1 MIYDISIIGA
11 GVTGSLIARNLS
23 KYDLKV
29 CLLDKESDVAMGT
42 SKANSAIVHA
52 GYDAKP
58 GSLKA
63 KLNVRGNE
71 IMGEIA
77 KELYVPFKRI
87 GSFVIA
93 FDDDDMEQIKMLY
106 DFGIKNNVPDM
117 KILNKEEIREMEPN
131 MSEKVIGALHA
142 PTAGIVC
149 PYELTLAAAE
159 NAVDNGVELILDCA
173 IKDISKADDKFELE
187 TTRGKI
193 VSKYV
198 INAAGLYSDNISAM
212 AGDNSF
218 KINPR
223 KGEYL
228 LLDKRQG
235 DIINKVVFQPP
246 TVMGK
251 GILVTPTVDG
261 NLLLGPTAE
270 NILDK
275 EDIATT
281 SIGLDKVIEGAIK
294 SIPSVNTRD
303 VITSFAGLRASSS
316 VGDFVI
322 EKSKEIDGLVN
333 VAGIES
339 PGLSAAP
346 AISEYVIEILKS
358 MNIELI
364 EKDDYISTRK
374 PVYRFREMD
383 ERERDELIKENPLYG
398 NIICRCET
406 ITEGEIVDCIH
417 RSIGARNLDA
427 VKRRTRAGMGRCQGG
442 FCTPRVV
449 DIIARELNIPK
460 EQVTKM
466 GGKSKVL
473 VGKTK

>member
-1 MIYDISIIGA
+1 MYDISIIGA
-11 GVTGSLIARNLS
+11 GVTGSLIARQLS
-23 KYDLKV
+23 KYNLKV

-63 KLNVRGNE
+63 KFNVRGNE
-71 IMGEIA
+71 IMGDIT

-93 FDDDDMEQIKMLY
+93 FDEDDMEQINTLY
-106 DFGIKNNVPDM
+106 AYGIKNKVSDM
-117 KILNKEEIREMEPN
+117 KILTKEEVREMEPN
-131 MSEKVIGALHA
+131 MSDKVIGALYA
-142 PTAGIVC
+142 PTAGIIC

-173 IKDISKADDKFELE
+173 IKDINKVDNNFELN

-193 VSKYV
+193 VSKYI
-198 INAAGLYSDNISAM
+198 INAAGLFSDDISAM
-212 AGDNSF
+212 AGDDSF

-235 DIINKVVFQPP
+235 NVVNKVIFQPP

-275 EDIATT
+275 ADISTT
-281 SIGLDKVIEGAIK
+281 SIGLDRVIKGAVK

-322 EKSKEIDGLVN
+322 EKSKKVDGLIN

-358 MNIELI
+358 MDIELE
-364 EKDDYISTRK
+364 EKENYISTRK

-383 ERERDELIKENPLYG
+383 ESERDQLIKKNPLYG

-417 RSIGARNLDA
+417 RSIGASNLDA

-449 DIIARELNIPK
+449 DIIARELNISK

>member
-11 GVTGSLIARNLS
+11 GVTGSLIARQLS
-23 KYDLKV
+23 KYNLKV
-29 CLLDKESDVAMGT
+29 CLLEKESDVAMGT

-71 IMGEIA
+71 MMGDIA

-93 FDDDDMEQIKMLY
+93 FDENDMEQIKTLY
-106 DFGIKNNVPDM
+106 DYGIKNNVPDM
-117 KILNKEEIREMEPN
+117 KILTKEEVREMEPN
-131 MSEKVIGALHA
+131 MSDEVIGALHA

-173 IKDISKADDKFELE
+173 IKDINKVDDKFELD

-198 INAAGLYSDNISAM
+198 INAAGLFSDDISAM
-212 AGDNSF
+212 AGDDSF

-235 DIINKVVFQPP
+235 NVVNKVIFQPP

-275 EDIATT
+275 DDISTT
-281 SIGLDKVIEGAIK
+281 SIGLDTVIKGAVK

-316 VGDFVI
+316 IGDFVI
-322 EKSKEIDGLVN
+322 EKSQKVVGLIN

-346 AISEYVIEILKS
+346 AISEYVMEILKS
-358 MNIELI
+358 MDIELK

-383 ERERDELIKENPLYG
+383 ESERDELIKKNPLYG

-417 RSIGARNLDA
+417 RSIGASNLDA

>member
-11 GVTGSLIARNLS
+11 GVTGSLIARQLS
-23 KYDLKV
+23 KYNLKV
-29 CLLDKESDVAMGT
+29 CLLEKESDVAMGT

-58 GSLKA
+58 SSLKA
-63 KLNVRGNE
+63 KLNVRGNKM
-71 IMGEIA
+71 MGDIA

-93 FDDDDMEQIKMLY
+93 FDEDDMEQIKTLY
-106 DFGIKNNVPDM
+106 DYGIKNNVPDM
-117 KILNKEEIREMEPN
+117 KILTKEEVREMEPN
-131 MSEKVIGALHA
+131 MSDEVIGALHA

-173 IKDISKADDKFELE
+173 IKDINKVDDNFELD

-198 INAAGLYSDNISAM
+198 INAAGLFSDDISAM
-212 AGDNSF
+212 AGDESF

-235 DIINKVVFQPP
+235 NVVNKVIFQPP

-275 EDIATT
+275 DDISTT
-281 SIGLDKVIEGAIK
+281 SIGLDTVIKGAVK

-322 EKSKEIDGLVN
+322 EKSQKVDGLIN

-346 AISEYVIEILKS
+346 AISEYVMEILKS
-358 MNIELI
+358 MDIELK

-383 ERERDELIKENPLYG
+383 ESERDELIKKDPLYG

-417 RSIGARNLDA
+417 RSIGASNLDA

>member
-11 GVTGSLIARNLS
+11 GVTGSLIARQLS
-23 KYDLKV
+23 KYNLKV

-63 KLNVRGNE
+63 KFNVRGNE
-71 IMGEIA
+71 IMGDIT

-93 FDDDDMEQIKMLY
+93 FDEDDMEQINTLY
-106 DFGIKNNVPDM
+106 AYGIKNKVSDM
-117 KILNKEEIREMEPN
+117 KILTKEEVREMEPN
-131 MSEKVIGALHA
+131 MSDKVIGALYA
-142 PTAGIVC
+142 PTAGIIC

-173 IKDISKADDKFELE
+173 IKDINKVDNNFELN

-193 VSKYV
+193 VSKYI
-198 INAAGLYSDNISAM
+198 INAAGLFSDDISAM
-212 AGDNSF
+212 AGDDSF

-235 DIINKVVFQPP
+235 NVVNKVIFQPP

-275 EDIATT
+275 ADISTT
-281 SIGLDKVIEGAIK
+281 SIGLDRVIKGAVK

-322 EKSKEIDGLVN
+322 EKSKKVDGLIN

-358 MNIELI
+358 MDIELE
-364 EKDDYISTRK
+364 EKENYISTRK

-383 ERERDELIKENPLYG
+383 ESERDQLIKKNPLYG

-417 RSIGARNLDA
+417 RSIGASNLDA

-449 DIIARELNIPK
+449 DIIARELNISK

>member
-106 DFGIKNNVPDM
+106 DFGVKNNVPDM
-117 KILNKEEIREMEPN
+117 KILNKKEIREMEPN
-131 MSEKVIGALHA
+131 MSEEVIGALHA

-173 IKDISKADDKFELE
+173 IKDINKVDDKFELE
-187 TTRGKI
+187 TTKGKI

-198 INAAGLYSDNISAM
+198 INAAGLYCDNISAM
-212 AGDNSF
+212 VGDNSF

-322 EKSKEIDGLVN
+322 EKSKEIEGLVN

-358 MNIELI
+358 MNIELK
-364 EKDDYISTRK
+364 EKEDYISTRK

-383 ERERDELIKENPLYG
+383 ERERNELIKENPLYG

>member
-11 GVTGSLIARNLS
+11 GVTGSLIARQLS
-23 KYDLKV
+23 KYNLKV
-29 CLLDKESDVAMGT
+29 CLLEKESDVAMGT

-71 IMGEIA
+71 MMGDIA

-93 FDDDDMEQIKMLY
+93 FDEDDMEQIKTLY
-106 DFGIKNNVPDM
+106 DYGIKNNVPDM
-117 KILNKEEIREMEPN
+117 KILTKEEVREMEPN
-131 MSEKVIGALHA
+131 MSDEVIGALHA

-173 IKDISKADDKFELE
+173 IKDINKVDDNFELD

-198 INAAGLYSDNISAM
+198 INAAGLFSDDISAM
-212 AGDNSF
+212 AGDDSF

-235 DIINKVVFQPP
+235 NVVNKVIFQPP

-275 EDIATT
+275 DDISTT
-281 SIGLDKVIEGAIK
+281 SIGLDTVIKGAVK

-322 EKSKEIDGLVN
+322 EKSQKVDGLIN

-346 AISEYVIEILKS
+346 AISEYVMEILKS
-358 MNIELI
+358 MDIELK

-383 ERERDELIKENPLYG
+383 ESERDELIKKNPLYG

-417 RSIGARNLDA
+417 RSIGASNLDA

>member
-11 GVTGSLIARNLS
+11 GVTGSLIARQLS
-23 KYDLKV
+23 KYNLKV
-29 CLLDKESDVAMGT
+29 CLLEKESDVAMGT

-71 IMGEIA
+71 MMGDIA

-93 FDDDDMEQIKMLY
+93 FDEDDMEQIKTLY
-106 DFGIKNNVPDM
+106 DYGIKNNVPDM
-117 KILNKEEIREMEPN
+117 KILTKEEVREMEPN
-131 MSEKVIGALHA
+131 MSDEVIGALHA

-173 IKDISKADDKFELE
+173 IKDINKVDDKFELD

-198 INAAGLYSDNISAM
+198 INAAGLFSDDISAM
-212 AGDNSF
+212 AGDDSF

-235 DIINKVVFQPP
+235 NVVNKVIFQPP

-270 NILDK
+270 NIFDK
-275 EDIATT
+275 DDISTT
-281 SIGLDKVIEGAIK
+281 SIGLDTVIKGAVK

-322 EKSKEIDGLVN
+322 EKSQKVDGLIN

-346 AISEYVIEILKS
+346 AISEYVMEILKS
-358 MNIELI
+358 MDIELK

-383 ERERDELIKENPLYG
+383 ESERDELIKKDPLYG

-417 RSIGARNLDA
+417 RSIGASNLDA

>member
-11 GVTGSLIARNLS
+11 GVTGSLIARQLS
-23 KYDLKV
+23 KYNLKV
-29 CLLDKESDVAMGT
+29 CLLEKESDVAMGT

-71 IMGEIA
+71 MMGDIA

-93 FDDDDMEQIKMLY
+93 FDEDDMEQIKTLY
-106 DFGIKNNVPDM
+106 DYGIKNNVPDM
-117 KILNKEEIREMEPN
+117 KILTKEEVREMEPN
-131 MSEKVIGALHA
+131 MSDEVIGALHA

-159 NAVDNGVELILDCA
+159 NAVDNGVELILDCT
-173 IKDISKADDKFELE
+173 IKDINKVDDNFELD

-198 INAAGLYSDNISAM
+198 INAAGLFSDDISAM
-212 AGDNSF
+212 AGDDSF

-235 DIINKVVFQPP
+235 NVVNKVIFQPP

-275 EDIATT
+275 DDISTT
-281 SIGLDKVIEGAIK
+281 SIGLDTVIKGAVK

-322 EKSKEIDGLVN
+322 EKSQKVDGLIN

-358 MNIELI
+358 MDIELK

-383 ERERDELIKENPLYG
+383 ESERNELIKKDPLYG

-417 RSIGARNLDA
+417 RSIGASNLDA

>member
-1 MIYDISIIGA
+1 MYDISIIGA
-11 GVTGSLIARNLS
+11 GVTGSLIARQLS
-23 KYDLKV
+23 KYNLKV
-29 CLLDKESDVAMGT
+29 CLLEKESDVAMGT

-71 IMGEIA
+71 MMGDIA

-93 FDDDDMEQIKMLY
+93 FDEDDMEQIKTLY
-106 DFGIKNNVPDM
+106 DYGIKNNVPDM
-117 KILNKEEIREMEPN
+117 KILTKEEVREMEPN
-131 MSEKVIGALHA
+131 MSDEVIGALHA

-173 IKDISKADDKFELE
+173 IKDINKVDDNFELD

-198 INAAGLYSDNISAM
+198 INAAGLFSDDISAM
-212 AGDNSF
+212 AGDDSF

-235 DIINKVVFQPP
+235 NVVNKVIFQPP

-275 EDIATT
+275 DDISTT
-281 SIGLDKVIEGAIK
+281 SIGLDTVIKGAVK

-322 EKSKEIDGLVN
+322 EKSQKVDGLIN

-346 AISEYVIEILKS
+346 AISEYVMEILKS
-358 MNIELI
+358 MDIELK

-383 ERERDELIKENPLYG
+383 ESERDELIKKNPLYG

-417 RSIGARNLDA
+417 RSIGASNLDA

>member
-11 GVTGSLIARNLS
+11 GVTGSLIARQLS
-23 KYDLKV
+23 KYNLKV
-29 CLLDKESDVAMGT
+29 CLLEKESDVAMGT

-71 IMGEIA
+71 MMGDIA

-93 FDDDDMEQIKMLY
+93 FDEDDMEQIKTLY
-106 DFGIKNNVPDM
+106 DYGIKNNVPDM
-117 KILNKEEIREMEPN
+117 KILTKEEVREMEPN
-131 MSEKVIGALHA
+131 MSDEVIGALHA

-173 IKDISKADDKFELE
+173 IKDINKVDDNFELD

-198 INAAGLYSDNISAM
+198 INAAGLFSDDISAM
-212 AGDNSF
+212 AGDDSF

-235 DIINKVVFQPP
+235 NVVNKVIFQPP

-270 NILDK
+270 NIFDK
-275 EDIATT
+275 DDISTT
-281 SIGLDKVIEGAIK
+281 SIGLDTVIKGAVK

-322 EKSKEIDGLVN
+322 EKSQKVDGLIN

-346 AISEYVIEILKS
+346 AISEYVMEILKS
-358 MNIELI
+358 MDIELK

-383 ERERDELIKENPLYG
+383 ESERDELIKKNPLYG

-417 RSIGARNLDA
+417 RSIGASNLDA

>member
-11 GVTGSLIARNLS
+11 GVTGSLIARQLS
-23 KYDLKV
+23 KYNLKV
-29 CLLDKESDVAMGT
+29 CLLEKESDVAMGT

-71 IMGEIA
+71 MMGDIA

-93 FDDDDMEQIKMLY
+93 FDEDDMEQIKTLY
-106 DFGIKNNVPDM
+106 DYGIKNNVPDM
-117 KILNKEEIREMEPN
+117 KILTKEEVREMEPN
-131 MSEKVIGALHA
+131 MSDEVIGALHA

-173 IKDISKADDKFELE
+173 IKDINKVDDNFELD

-198 INAAGLYSDNISAM
+198 INAAGLFSDDISAM
-212 AGDNSF
+212 AGDDSF

-235 DIINKVVFQPP
+235 NVVNKVIFQPP

-275 EDIATT
+275 DDISTT
-281 SIGLDKVIEGAIK
+281 SIGLDTVIKGAVK

-322 EKSKEIDGLVN
+322 EKSQKVDGLIN

-358 MNIELI
+358 MDIELK

-383 ERERDELIKENPLYG
+383 ESERNELIKKDPLYG

-417 RSIGARNLDA
+417 RSIGASNLDA

>member
-1 MIYDISIIGA
+1 MYDICIIGA
-11 GVTGSLIARNLS
+11 GVTGSLIARELS
-23 KYDLKV
+23 KYDIKL
-29 CLLDKESDVAMGT
+29 CLIDKESDVAMGT

-71 IMGEIA
+71 MMDDITE
-77 KELYVPFKRI
+77 KLYVPFKRI
-87 GSFVIA
+87 GSFVLA
-93 FDDDDMEQIKMLY
+93 FDDDDMEQLNTLY
-106 DFGIKNNVPDM
+106 EYGIQNNVPDLR
-117 KILNKEEIREMEPN
+117 ILNIEEILKMEPN
-131 MSEKVIGALHA
+131 ISDKVIGALYA
-142 PTAGIVC
+142 PTAGIIC

-159 NAVDNGVELILDCA
+159 NAVDNGVELILDCSVN
-173 IKDISKADDKFELE
+173 DIDKTDDNFILD
-187 TTRGKI
+187 TTQGKI
-193 VSKYV
+193 NSRYI
-198 INAAGLYSDNISAM
+198 INAAGVYSDNISSM
-212 AGDNSF
+212 VGDDSF
-218 KINPR
+218 QINPR

-235 DIINKVVFQPP
+235 DVVNKVIFQPP
-246 TVMGK
+246 TVLGK

-270 NILDK
+270 NIMDK
-275 EDIATT
+275 DDIATT
-281 SIGLDKVIEGAIK
+281 SIGLNKVIEGATK
-294 SIPSVNTRD
+294 SIPTVNTRD
-303 VITSFAGLRASSS
+303 VITSFAGLRASSNI
-316 VGDFVI
+316 GDFII
-322 EKSKEIDGLVN
+322 EEAKKVQGLIN

-346 AISEYVIEILKS
+346 AVSEYVVEILKS
-358 MNIELI
+358 MDIELI
-364 EKDDYISTRK
+364 KKDEHIPRK

-383 ERERDELIKENPLYG
+383 EKARVDLIKQNPLYG

-417 RSIGARNLDA
+417 RSIGASNLDA

-449 DIIARELNIPK
+449 DIIARELNISK
-460 EQVTKM
+460 DEVTKM

-473 VGKTK
+473 VGKSK

>member
-1 MIYDISIIGA
+1 MYDISIIGA
-11 GVTGSLIARNLS
+11 GVTGSLIARQLS
-23 KYDLKV
+23 KYNLKV
-29 CLLDKESDVAMGT
+29 CLLEKESDVAMGT

-71 IMGEIA
+71 MMGDIA

-93 FDDDDMEQIKMLY
+93 FDEDDMEQIKTLY
-106 DFGIKNNVPDM
+106 DYGIKNNVPDM
-117 KILNKEEIREMEPN
+117 KILTKEEVREMEPN
-131 MSEKVIGALHA
+131 MSDEVIGALHA

-173 IKDISKADDKFELE
+173 IKDINKVDDKFELD

-198 INAAGLYSDNISAM
+198 INAAGLFSDDISAM
-212 AGDNSF
+212 AGDDSF

-235 DIINKVVFQPP
+235 NVVNKVIFQPP

-270 NILDK
+270 NIFDK
-275 EDIATT
+275 DDISTT
-281 SIGLDKVIEGAIK
+281 SIGLDTVIKGAVK

-322 EKSKEIDGLVN
+322 EKSQKVDGLIN

-346 AISEYVIEILKS
+346 AISEYVMEILKS
-358 MNIELI
+358 MDIELK

-383 ERERDELIKENPLYG
+383 ESERDELIKKDPLYG

-417 RSIGARNLDA
+417 RSIGASNLDA

>member
-11 GVTGSLIARNLS
+11 GVTGSLIARQLS
-23 KYDLKV
+23 KYNLKV

-71 IMGEIA
+71 MMGDIA

-93 FDDDDMEQIKMLY
+93 FDENDMEQINTLY
-106 DFGIKNNVPDM
+106 DYGIKNNVPDL
-117 KILNKEEIREMEPN
+117 KILTKEEVREMEPN
-131 MSEKVIGALHA
+131 MSDKVIGALHA

-149 PYELTLAAAE
+149 PYELTLAVAE

-173 IKDISKADDKFELE
+173 IKDINKVDDNFELD

-198 INAAGLYSDNISAM
+198 INAAGLFSDDISAM
-212 AGDNSF
+212 AGDDSF

-235 DIINKVVFQPP
+235 NVVYKVIFQPP

-275 EDIATT
+275 DDISTT
-281 SIGLDKVIEGAIK
+281 SIGLDKVIKGAVK

-322 EKSKEIDGLVN
+322 EKSEKIDGLIN

-346 AISEYVIEILKS
+346 AISEYVMEILKS
-358 MNIELI
+358 MDIELK

-383 ERERDELIKENPLYG
+383 ESERDELIKKNPLYG

-417 RSIGARNLDA
+417 RSIGASNLDA

>member
-1 MIYDISIIGA
+1 MIYDICIIGA
-11 GVTGSLIARNLS
+11 GVTGSLIARELS
-23 KYDLKV
+23 KYHIKV
-29 CLLDKESDVAMGT
+29 CLIDKESDVAMGT

-63 KLNVRGNE
+63 RLNVRGNE
-71 IMGEIA
+71 MMGDITE
-77 KELYVPFKRI
+77 KLYVPFKRI
-87 GSFVIA
+87 GSFVLA
-93 FDDDDMEQIKMLY
+93 FDEDDMEQINTLY
-106 DFGIKNNVPDM
+106 DYGIQNKVPHM
-117 KILNKEEIREMEPN
+117 KILNKEEILKMEPN
-131 MSEKVIGALHA
+131 ISDKVIGALYA

-159 NAVDNGVELILDCA
+159 NAVDNGVQLILDCA
-173 IKDISKADDKFELE
+173 VNDIEKTEENFILD
-187 TTRGKI
+187 TTQGKI
-193 VSKYV
+193 NSRYI
-198 INAAGLYSDNISAM
+198 INAAGLYSDTISAM
-212 AGDNSF
+212 VGDESF
-218 KINPR
+218 EINPR

-235 DIINKVVFQPP
+235 DVVNKVIFQPP
-246 TVMGK
+246 TVLGK

-270 NILDK
+270 NIMDK
-275 EDIATT
+275 EDIATS
-281 SIGLDKVIEGAIK
+281 SIGLNKVIEGATK
-294 SIPSVNTRD
+294 SIPTVNTRD
-303 VITSFAGLRASSS
+303 VITSFAGLRASSNI
-316 VGDFVI
+316 GDFII
-322 EKSKEIDGLVN
+322 EESSKVKGFVN

-346 AISEYVIEILKS
+346 AVSEYVIGILKS
-358 MNIELI
+358 MDIELV
-364 EKDDYISTRK
+364 EKDEHIPRK

-383 ERERDELIKENPLYG
+383 EQDRVELIKLNPLYG

-417 RSIGARNLDA
+417 RSIGASNLDA

-449 DIIARELNIPK
+449 DIIARELNISK
-460 EQVTKM
+460 EEVTKM
-466 GGKSKVL
+466 GGRSKVL

>member
-1 MIYDISIIGA
+1 MYDISIIGA
-11 GVTGSLIARNLS
+11 GVTGSLIARQLS
-23 KYDLKV
+23 KYNLKV
-29 CLLDKESDVAMGT
+29 CLLEKESDVAMGT

-71 IMGEIA
+71 MMGDIA

-93 FDDDDMEQIKMLY
+93 FDEDDMEQIKTLY
-106 DFGIKNNVPDM
+106 DYGIKNNVPDM
-117 KILNKEEIREMEPN
+117 KILTKEEVREMEPN
-131 MSEKVIGALHA
+131 MSDEVIGALHA

-173 IKDISKADDKFELE
+173 IKDINKVDDNFELD

-198 INAAGLYSDNISAM
+198 INAAGLFSDDISAM
-212 AGDNSF
+212 AGDDSF

-235 DIINKVVFQPP
+235 NVVNKVIFQPP

-275 EDIATT
+275 DDISTT
-281 SIGLDKVIEGAIK
+281 SIGLDTVIKGAVK

-322 EKSKEIDGLVN
+322 EKSQKVDGLIN

-358 MNIELI
+358 MDIELK

-383 ERERDELIKENPLYG
+383 ESERNELIKKDPLYG

-417 RSIGARNLDA
+417 RSIGASNLDA